1 MKIEQA
7 KEIAEKAIGQLAES
21 LERGHSEELT
31 KYLVAMARF
40 PKYSL
45 NNVCLILAQR
55 PDAARVAGYHTWRQL
70 GRQVNRGA
78 KGILIFAPIVRQ
90 KSESKESGETP
101 GAESVRLVGFRGIH
115 VFAEEDTSGQ
125 PIPQLSC
132 CSGDPAAFAERL
144 KQFVTS
150 ALCGSNIPNRSVPHT
165 GCARPEKSSCCRE
178 WSAPSNFPF
187 WRTRSGIS
195 SCTLGNGV
203 ARPPNACA
211 KPRLRRLLSWCRRRL
226 VLRLCARPQNIFRCT
241 RATKIFSLSRS
252 NIFNAPARK
261 SSPPSLHPTE
271 LSSGSPLRRASRPSV
286 RMPI

>member
-150 ALCGSNIPNRSVPHT
+150 RGVRLEYTEQIRPAYGMCSAGKIELLPGMERAVEFSVLAHEV
-165 GCARPEKSSCCRE
+165 GH
-178 WSAPSNFPF
+178 
-187 WRTRSGIS
+187 
-195 SCTLGNGV
+195 
-203 ARPPNACA
+203 
-211 KPRLRRLLSWCRRRL
+211 LLLHFGERRRQTTKRVRETEAEAVAFVVSQAIGL
-226 VLRLCARPQNIFRCT
+226 EAMRSSAEYISLYAGDKDLLAESLEHIQ
-241 RATKIFSLSRS
+241 RAGAEIIAAITT
-252 NIFNAPARK
+252 PD
-261 SSPPSLHPTE
+261 
-271 LSSGSPLRRASRPSV
+271 
-286 RMPI
+286 